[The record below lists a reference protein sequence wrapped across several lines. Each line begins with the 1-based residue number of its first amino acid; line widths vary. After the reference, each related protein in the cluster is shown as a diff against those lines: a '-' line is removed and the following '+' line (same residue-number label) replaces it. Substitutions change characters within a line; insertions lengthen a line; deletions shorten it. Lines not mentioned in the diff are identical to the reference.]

1 MRREDLTRLRSERPY
16 GMEFLRET
24 LTRNAE
30 GTWGRSLL
38 KRLVYKRADMAHADS
53 SAPAT
58 HVCWPL
64 MCGLSPRAGLRNAAM
79 FKTPAKV

>member
-1 MRREDLTRLRSERPY
+1 MKREDLTRLRSKRPY

-38 KRLVYKRADMAHADS
+38 EQLVYKRADIAHAD
-53 SAPAT
+53 T
-58 HVCWPL
+58 HQHLPPTFV
-64 MCGLSPRAGLRNAAM
+64 GH
-79 FKTPAKV
+79 